1 MPIRT
6 RIALG
11 LFFVIAGLVSAV
23 AEDARITIDASREM
37 NRVSRFLTGAC
48 IEDVNHEIYGG
59 IYSQMI
65 FGESFQ
71 EPPVAVPIEG
81 FTAFGGTWALKDG
94 AVWSGTGEGTK
105 LVAGGE
111 PLGDGEISV
120 DLWFENKDAGNSGF
134 LARVGK
140 PVVGAD
146 NFDGYEI
153 SLEPGRQLA
162 VLGRHVHN
170 WALLKEEPVNVPL
183 KEWVNLK
190 ARLKG
195 SQIEVLV
202 NDRLVIRYEDQDK
215 SLSKAGAVALRQWQ
229 RSAGY
234 RNLAVDRGT
243 GPVKM
248 PFVQNQKARNVAV
261 SGMWRPIQTG
271 DVQARFQLDREKPFV
286 GSQGQLIAFEKGN
299 GEAGIYNKGLN
310 GWGLY
315 FQEGRPYEGLVY
327 ARTEKA
333 CKVWA
338 VLENEDGSTVLA
350 EQKLSVEAGDW
361 QRIEFNLTPKKTVGK
376 GRFTLRL
383 KEPGEATFGY
393 VMLQPGAWGR
403 FKNLPVRR
411 DVAEGLQKQGVT
423 MLRYGGSMV
432 NNPNYRWKK
441 MIGPRA
447 QRPPYDGHW
456 YDYST
461 NGWGIVDFLGFC
473 ETAGFEAVPTF
484 HFGESP
490 EDLAD
495 FVKYATAGVE
505 TEWGR
510 KRAADGHP
518 DPYPL
523 KYMQLG
529 NEERVDL
536 AYAAKFQKMAE
547 AIWAVKPEITLVV
560 GDFVYD
566 HLIRDSSKLTGAAS
580 GITNLDGQRAILE
593 FAKSKG
599 HEVWFDLHVWTAGPR
614 PNSSFDAMF
623 TFIDALE
630 KMQTGAKFKVVVF
643 EFNSNNHDQRRAIGN
658 ALAINAI
665 ERDGRVPV
673 ALSANCL
680 QPDGQNDNGWN
691 QGLLFLSPSRVWLQ
705 PPGFVTQMYAREYR
719 PRLVACGVDGSKAI
733 DCNAKLS
740 ADGRSMVMNVVNTS
754 DKAVSAVVRLD
765 GFTPKRNE
773 ATVQTLSG
781 PLDAANGE
789 FSPSRIVPKASAWKF
804 GELKS
809 GAKYQFEPWSV
820 TTIVIE

>member
-1 MPIRT
+1 MPT
-6 RIALG
+6 PSRIAFG
-11 LFFVIAGLVSAV
+11 LLLALLSLAGAS
-23 AEDARITIDASREM
+23 AEDARITIDAGKEV
-37 NRVSRFLTGAC
+37 NRVSRYLTGAC

-81 FTAFGGTWALKDG
+81 FTAFGGSWTLKDG
-94 AVWSGTGEGTK
+94 AIWSGTGEGTK

-140 PVVGAD
+140 PGVGAD

-190 ARLKG
+190 ARMKG
-195 SQIEVLV
+195 STIEVLV
-202 NDRLVIRYEDQDK
+202 NDRLVIRYEDQDTA
-215 SLSKAGAVALRQWQ
+215 LSKPGAVALRQWQ

-234 RNLAVDRGT
+234 RNLVVNRGS
-243 GPVKM
+243 GPLEM
-248 PFVQNQKARNVAV
+248 PFVQNENARRLAV

-271 DVQARFQLDREKPFV
+271 GAKARFEIEREKPFV
-286 GSQGQLIAFEKGN
+286 GMQSQRIAVETG
-299 GEAGIYNKGLN
+299 GGDAGIYNRGLN

-315 FQEGRPYEGLVY
+315 FQEGKPYEGVVY
-327 ARTEKA
+327 ARVEKA
-333 CKVWA
+333 SEIWA

-350 EQKLSVEAGDW
+350 EKKLAIEPGEW
-361 QRIEFNLTPKKTVGK
+361 LRIEFNLTPAKTVEK
-376 GRFTLRL
+376 GRFAL
-383 KEPGEATFGY
+383 KIKAPGEVTFGY

-403 FKNLPVRR
+403 FNNLPVRR

-441 MIGPRA
+441 MIGPRPLR
-447 QRPPYDGHW
+447 QPYDGHW

-461 NGWGIVDFLGFC
+461 NGWGIVDFLDLC
-473 ETAGFEAVPTF
+473 EAAGFEAIPTF
-484 HFGESP
+484 HFGETP
-490 EDLAD
+490 EEMAD
-495 FVKYATAGVE
+495 FVKYATADASS
-505 TEWGR
+505 EWGR

-518 DPYPL
+518 APYPL

-536 AYAAKFQKMAE
+536 AYAERFQKLAE

-566 HLIRDSSKLTGAAS
+566 HVITDAAKITGAAS
-580 GITNLDGQRAILE
+580 GINNLDGQRAILE
-593 FAKSKG
+593 FARAKG

-614 PNSSFDAMF
+614 PASSLDAMLS
-623 TFIDALE
+623 FIDALE

-665 ERDGRVPV
+665 ERDGRIPV
-673 ALSANCL
+673 ALSANSL

-691 QGLLFLSPSRVWLQ
+691 QGLLFLSPARVWLQ
-705 PPGFVTQMYAREYR
+705 PPGYVTQMYSREYR
-719 PRLVACGVDGSKAI
+719 PKLVNSGVEGTKAL

-740 ADGRSMVMNVVNTS
+740 DDGRSMVVNVVNAS
-754 DKAVSAVVRLD
+754 DKAVSAEIQLNR
-765 GFTPKRNE
+765 FTPKRDE
-773 ATVQTLSG
+773 ASVTTLSG
-781 PLDAANGE
+781 LLETANTE
-789 FSPSRIVPKASAWKF
+789 KAMDRIVPKASTWKF
-804 GELKS
+804 GALKS
-809 GAKYQFEPWSV
+809 GAKYNFEPWSV
-820 TTIVIE
+820 TVIVIE